1 MTTRT
6 TSICLAAIAFAIAL
20 SGCNNTITTPPA
32 YLSVSISPRPA
43 SVPVGATVVFAGTV
57 SNNLSIPQWTFL
69 DASEVAN
76 PGVLASVA
84 GSPDAIQYTA
94 PLTPPIYSVT
104 PTGVTQ
110 GAVTL
115 NATLTDPAGTS
126 IPISGDTITFVI
138 TAPSVTVNLAPLTA
152 SVALGGSEQFIGY
165 AVGSLNNTLTWQ
177 VNGVTGGSAATTG
190 TINSAGTFVAPQ
202 NMPMSG
208 NTVNITIISQA
219 DPTKTASATVTL
231 H

>member
-84 GSPDAIQYTA
+84 GSPDAIQYTG

-208 NTVNITIISQA
+208 NTVTITIISQA

>member
-208 NTVNITIISQA
+208 NTVTITIISQA